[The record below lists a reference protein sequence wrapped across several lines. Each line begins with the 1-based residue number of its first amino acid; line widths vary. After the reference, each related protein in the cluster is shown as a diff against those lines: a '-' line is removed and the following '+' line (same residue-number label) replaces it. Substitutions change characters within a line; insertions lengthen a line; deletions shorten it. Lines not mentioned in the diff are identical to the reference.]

1 MFRRIFTAAALALS
15 IGMAT
20 APAFA
25 ADLPSPKDFFSQ
37 IVEATAPA
45 PAKMF
50 CPDPMDKTSCQT
62 VRGMKYEE
70 GMAVYTKFVDVA
82 EACFHPKGADYAV
95 CSNGDQL
102 YGEIKKDGLYRAAP
116 VDDDR
121 CKGFGDNLSDDYL
134 ACEVALPLRS

>member
-1 MFRRIFTAAALALS
+1 MFRPNKRHCRCLALKHRHGDRPS
-15 IGMAT
+15 L
-20 APAFA
+20 A

-82 EACFHPKGADYAV
+82 EAWFSP
-95 CSNGDQL
+95 
-102 YGEIKKDGLYRAAP
+102 
-116 VDDDR
+116 
-121 CKGFGDNLSDDYL
+121 
-134 ACEVALPLRS
+134 